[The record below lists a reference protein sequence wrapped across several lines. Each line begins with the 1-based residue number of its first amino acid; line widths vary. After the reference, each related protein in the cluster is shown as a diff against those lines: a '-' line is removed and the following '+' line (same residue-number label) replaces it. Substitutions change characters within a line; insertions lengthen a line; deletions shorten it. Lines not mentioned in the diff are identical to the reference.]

1 MVISNVFEMFIRKFP
16 QLEEEIKKNL
26 KDNMVDINDGI
37 YVIWGMGV
45 MPSVIRMIDCIAD
58 NEKVGS
64 SIFDFFEEMASGGNE
79 ELKELLMYST
89 LETLGDDK
97 IRLSTS
103 RRLMKK
109 ETRYLSEKIEAYL
122 GRD

>member
-1 MVISNVFEMFIRKFP
+1 MFIRKFP